1 MMRRGYDASM
11 GRIGPCVLALTIVT
25 FMVAFAS
32 REVAGQEH
40 HHPAPG
46 PSPSPEPSPSPSAQM
61 PMGPEMPMQHAAHG
75 GHEMHGMLGPYAME
89 RESSG
94 TSWQPDS
101 ALMEGIHL
109 MRGPWM
115 LMIHGFASLVFDHQ
129 GGLRGDDK
137 VFGPTMGMLMAQR
150 PAGGGTFGARAMLSV
165 DPGTVG
171 KTGYP
176 LLLQTGEAADGR
188 PLIDRQ
194 HPHDMFMELAAT
206 YSHPI
211 GGDRGSL
218 FLYAA
223 IPGEPALGPPTFMH
237 RFSGME
243 IPEAPISHHWMDS
256 THITFG
262 VLTGGVTWRGLKVDA
277 SAFRGREPDEHR
289 WNIESPSLDSYSA
302 RLQYNPTA
310 SWSLQASAGH
320 LHSPEELEPDV
331 DLWRSSASVTYDR
344 PRPHGA
350 WQTTLAWGR
359 NDKTDQ
365 EPQDAFLVESTLRA
379 GRHTVFARVEHV
391 AKDEL
396 FTDEPLSHEIFEV
409 QRLTAGYLFD
419 LLRASHLAG
428 GIGGLVSFIGIPE
441 SLSAAYD
448 GQPVS
453 YMVFV
458 RAQIR

>member
-1 MMRRGYDASM
+1 
-11 GRIGPCVLALTIVT
+11 
-25 FMVAFAS
+25 
-32 REVAGQEH
+32 
-40 HHPAPG
+40 
-46 PSPSPEPSPSPSAQM
+46 
-61 PMGPEMPMQHAAHG
+61 MQHGAHG
-75 GHEMHGMLGPYAME
+75 GHEMRGMLGPYGME

-115 LMIHGFASLVFDHQ
+115 LMIHGFADLVYDHQ
-129 GGLRGDDK
+129 GGPRGDEK

-150 PAGGGTFGARAMLSV
+150 PAAGGTFGARAMLSV

-194 HPHDMFMELAAT
+194 HPHDLFMELAAT

-211 GGDRGSL
+211 GGDRGSA
-218 FLYAA
+218 FVYAA

-237 RFSGME
+237 RFSGTEM
-243 IPEAPISHHWMDS
+243 PEAPISHHWLDS
-256 THITFG
+256 THISFG
-262 VLTGGVTWRGLKVDA
+262 VITGGVTWDGFKLDA

-289 WNIESPSLDSYSA
+289 WNIEEPSLDSYSA

-310 SWSLQASAGH
+310 NWSLQASSGH
-320 LHSPEELEPDV
+320 LNSPEELEPDV
-331 DLWRSSASVTYDR
+331 DLWRSSASLTYNRVRTD
-344 PRPHGA
+344 GA
-350 WQTTLAWGR
+350 WQTTFAWGR

-365 EPQDAFLVESTLRA
+365 EPQDAFLLESTLRA
-379 GRHTVFARVEHV
+379 GRHTVFARGEHV

-396 FTDEPLSHEIFEV
+396 FEDEPLSHQVFEV
-409 QRLTAGYLFD
+409 QRLTVGYLFD
-419 LLRASHLAG
+419 FVRASHLAG
-428 GIGGLVSFIGIPE
+428 GIGGLVSFIGIPDT
-441 SLSAAYD
+441 LSSDY
-448 GQPVS
+448 GGRPVS

-458 RAQIR
+458 RAQVR